1 MSDAIYLVGNPNCG
15 KTTLFNLL
23 TGKNEKVGN
32 RAGVSVDGKTAK
44 YKKDKSVLIT
54 DLPGTYSVKGSSKDE
69 QVVSAYL
76 SDRPKAIINV
86 IDGTN
91 LERSLRLTTELTLLK
106 APMVIAINFC
116 DELEKNGVQIDEKE
130 LSKFF
135 GVPVVKISAR
145 KNTGIDKLM
154 ALATENA
161 AVPRL
166 ILPIDREKFILNV
179 INKSLKIKPENKSV
193 FTDTADK
200 ILMHR
205 FLGIPIFM
213 LIITAT
219 YFFTSVIGGFFGDK
233 IAGLL
238 NNLGVV
244 TAKALNDSGAT
255 PWFTSLIAS
264 ALIKGVG
271 EVLSFL
277 PQIIVLFFMLSLLEE
292 SGYSA
297 RAAFLLDGIMEKI
310 GLGGKS
316 LVAIG
321 ISCGCAVSGIM
332 TSRTVEDDKERRLTI
347 YLSPFMPCGAK
358 TAVFAWLSGLVFG
371 NNPLITASLYFLSVF
386 VIMVFGALLKK
397 LKNFHGG
404 GGLIMEIPVL
414 RMPSFRGIYGALKEK
429 TVDFILKAGSVI
441 FLVSVAV
448 WFLQSF
454 GVHGY
459 TTDVTQSFLFFIG
472 DKVKF
477 LFIPLGFGNWQS
489 SVAVISSLFAKE
501 AVIETLSLISD
512 NPAALFNTVY
522 SAYAFMAFILFM
534 PPCIAALTT
543 AKNELKS
550 KKDFCFM
557 IIFQVFAAY
566 LVAFIINCFG
576 FMIANFG
583 AAIIALT
590 TVVFGVIISTLILIK
605 KRGCKNCSAC
615 GRKVCKRKKANT
627 TI

>member
-44 YKKDKSVLIT
+44 YKKDKSVLIA
-54 DLPGTYSVKGSSKDE
+54 DLPGTYSVKGVSNDE
-69 QVVSAYL
+69 RVVSEYL
-76 SDRPKAIINV
+76 KNTPKAVINV

-116 DELEKNGVQIDEKE
+116 DELIKNGVQIDEKE

-154 ALATENA
+154 ALATEKA

-179 INKSLKIKPENKSV
+179 INKSLKIKPENKSI

-244 TAKALNDSGAT
+244 TAKALNDSGAAE
-255 PWFTSLIAS
+255 WFTSLIAS

-316 LVAIG
+316 LIALGV
-321 ISCGCAVSGIM
+321 SCGCAVSGIM

-414 RMPSFRGIYGALKEK
+414 RMPSFRGVYGALKEK
-429 TVDFILKAGSVI
+429 TVDFVLKAGSVI